1 MKIKYTKRHKY
12 NAKKIVIDGIEF
24 DSKKEAERYLELKM
38 LEKAGKIKDLK
49 LQPAFLLQEG
59 FYYRGKAIRQITYRA
74 DFEYVDEKGN
84 KVVEDVKGVET
95 PVYKLKK
102 KLFLKKYSQIVF
114 RELKWK
120 RGKWEIKEY

>member
-1 MKIKYTKRHKY
+1 MRIKYPKRHKY
-12 NAKKIVIDGIEF
+12 NAKKIKIDEIEF
-24 DSKKEAERYLELKM
+24 DSKKEAKRYLELKM

-84 KVVEDVKGVET
+84 KVVEDVKGFKT
-95 PVYKLKK
+95 DVYNLKK
-102 KLFLKKYSQIVF
+102 KLFLKKHPDVVF
-114 RELKWK
+114 K
-120 RGKWEIKEY
+120 EI